1 MMIETARTSRR
12 SLLTTS
18 LALGGIALLGF
29 SAAGNSKPAAAPATR
44 KMVMHKHPM
53 CGCCGKWGDAA
64 RAAGFEVE
72 IADTRDIMAVK
83 AKYGVPDA
91 LASCHTTIVG
101 GYVVE
106 GHVPLGAVAK
116 LLRTKPK
123 IKGIA
128 VPGMPVGAPGM
139 EVPGRPADPI
149 TVMAFDAAG
158 KVRRF
163 A

>member
-1 MMIETARTSRR
+1 MIETTCASRR
-12 SLLTTS
+12 SLLTAG
-18 LALGGIALLGF
+18 LALGGTALLGF
-29 SAAGNSKPAAAPATR
+29 SAAGNSKPAATPATR

-83 AKYGVPDA
+83 AQFGVPEA
-91 LASCHTTIVG
+91 LTSCHTTIVG

-116 LLRTKPK
+116 MLRTKPR

-139 EVPGRPADPI
+139 EVPGRAPDPI
-149 TVMAFDAAG
+149 KVMAFDANG
-158 KVRRF
+158 KVSRF

>member
-1 MMIETARTSRR
+1 MTIATTRR
-12 SLLTTS
+12 NLLSTG
-18 LALGGIALLGF
+18 LAFGGLVLLGC
-29 SAAGNSKPAAAPATR
+29 SAASTGKPTATADR
-44 KMVMHKHPM
+44 KMVMHKDPN

-72 IADTRDIMAVK
+72 VAETSDIMGVK

-106 GHVPLGAVAK
+106 GHVPLGAVAR
-116 LLRTKPK
+116 LLRTRPK
-123 IKGIA
+123 IRGIA

-139 EVPGRPADPI
+139 EVPGRAADRFE
-149 TVMAFDAAG
+149 VMAFDSAG
-158 KVRRF
+158 KVSRF
-163 A
+163 GA

>member
-1 MMIETARTSRR
+1 MNLATTRR
-12 SLLTTS
+12 NMLSTG
-18 LALGGIALLGF
+18 LALGGLVLLGC
-29 SAAGNSKPAAAPATR
+29 SAASTGKPAASAGR
-44 KMVMHKHPM
+44 KMVMHKDPS

-72 IADTRDIMAVK
+72 VAETSDIMAVK

-106 GHVPLGAVAK
+106 GHVPLGAVAR
-116 LLRTKPK
+116 LLRTRPR
-123 IKGIA
+123 IKGIG

-139 EVPGRPADPI
+139 EVPGRAPDPI
-149 TVMAFDAAG
+149 QVMAFDSAG
-158 KVRRF
+158 KVSRF

>member
-1 MMIETARTSRR
+1 MHIVTTRR
-12 SLLTTS
+12 SILSCS
-18 LALGGIALLGF
+18 LALGGLVLLGC
-29 SAAGNSKPAAAPATR
+29 SAASTGKPVATGKR
-44 KMVMHKHPM
+44 KMVMHKDPN
-53 CGCCGKWGDAA
+53 CGCCDKWGDAA

-72 IADTRDIMAVK
+72 VTETRDIMAVK

-106 GHVPLGAVAK
+106 GHVPFGAVAR

-123 IKGIA
+123 IRGIA

-139 EVPGRPADPI
+139 EVPGRAADKFE
-149 TVMAFDAAG
+149 VMAFDAAG
-158 KVRRF
+158 RVSRF
-163 A
+163 AA

>member
-1 MMIETARTSRR
+1 MINHSSAASRR
-12 SLLTTS
+12 TILTTG
-18 LALGGIALLGF
+18 LAVAGAALVGT
-29 SAAGNSKPAAAPATR
+29 SAAVNGKPAAAGAR
-44 KMVMHKHPM
+44 KMVMHKHPS
-53 CGCCGKWGDAA
+53 CGCCGKWADAA

-83 AKYGVPDA
+83 AQYGVPDA
-91 LASCHTTIVG
+91 LASCHTTIAS

-123 IKGIA
+123 ITGIA
-128 VPGMPVGAPGM
+128 LPGMPIGAPGM
-139 EVPGRPADPI
+139 EVPGRAPDPI
-149 TVMAFDAAG
+149 QVMAFDAAG
-158 KVRRF
+158 KVSRF